1 MVWSTRFGTD
11 NGRPNISITAFAVDI
26 CNRIYLTGCG
36 REWVSSPYNA
46 QWDTFA
52 WEDDYGTKGMEIT
65 ADAIQTET
73 DGQDFYVMVLSE
85 DASELEYASF
95 FGELHYDGCSYSG
108 HDHVDGGTSR
118 FDKKGHIIQ
127 SVCSSCG
134 ACQQFPTAPNPG
146 VWSST
151 NNSSNCN
158 NAVFKIRI
166 IENLADASFD
176 PVPAGCAPYTVNF
189 QNTSQG
195 TSFLWD
201 FGDGSPTST
210 ALNPNHT
217 YTVGGEYTVTLIVGD
232 PLSCNFYDTIQRTFS
247 VIEPGLSTLPDL
259 EICPGQ
265 SIVIG
270 PEGNYPAGTTFS
282 WVQGSNL
289 NNTTIKNPVAT
300 PTETTEYILIAT
312 GICVDSL
319 IQTVSIYEPD
329 IDLYASADT
338 TICQGGTAHLHAT
351 STGDVDSWAWSTST
365 SFNSIL

>member
-1 MVWSTRFGTD
+1 MGGNEDDAIFSMDLSPNEDVLVTGATVSHNFPVTSGAYNTSHNGGSTDAFVSKLNNMGNTLLASSYFGSSAFDNAYFVRSDKFGHIFITGLTKAPANALVYNATYNHPNSGQFISKFNSNLSSLVWSTRFGTD

-134 ACQQFPTAPNPG
+134 ACQQFPTALIG

-158 NAVFKIRI
+158 NA
-166 IENLADASFD
+166 
-176 PVPAGCAPYTVNF
+176 
-189 QNTSQG
+189 
-195 TSFLWD
+195 
-201 FGDGSPTST
+201 
-210 ALNPNHT
+210 
-217 YTVGGEYTVTLIVGD
+217 
-232 PLSCNFYDTIQRTFS
+232 
-247 VIEPGLSTLPDL
+247 GL
-259 EICPGQ
+259 
-265 SIVIG
+265 
-270 PEGNYPAGTTFS
+270 
-282 WVQGSNL
+282 
-289 NNTTIKNPVAT
+289 K
-300 PTETTEYILIAT
+300 
-312 GICVDSL
+312 
-319 IQTVSIYEPD
+319 
-329 IDLYASADT
+329 
-338 TICQGGTAHLHAT
+338 
-351 STGDVDSWAWSTST
+351 
-365 SFNSIL
+365 